1 MRNSIPF
8 QKSAFRY
15 INFIH
20 LVLVFT
26 ISACSDDEND
36 CNNTLEPI
44 DNSFTIDCNSY
55 ETPIAR
61 SSINQFSQF
70 ATTGCKIQLV
80 NSRGGNE
87 FDFQDDDTNIN
98 YIDIWLIIP
107 SSASTI
113 NSVPDGTY
121 TLKKLD
127 NSINEQY
134 VPFDIANRNVVIYN
148 GFVEERNGQFLFS
161 QQGRLPTEFDE
172 ITLNVN
178 RSGDIYTIIYTMVV
192 DGKTVK
198 GRYVGNLEIIDNWT

>member
-1 MRNSIPF
+1 MKNSKPFIKISFRN
-8 QKSAFRY
+8 K
-15 INFIH
+15 NFII
-20 LVLVFT
+20 LIFVLIF
-26 ISACSDDEND
+26 SACSNDEND
-36 CNNTLEPI
+36 CNSVLEPMG
-44 DNSFTIDCNSY
+44 NSFTVDCNSY

-87 FDFQDDDTNIN
+87 FDFQDDDININ
-98 YIDIWLIIP
+98 YIDLWLIIP

-113 NSVPDGTY
+113 NSVPNGTY
-121 TLKKLD
+121 ILKKLD

-178 RSGDIYTIIYTMVV
+178 RNGDIYTIIYTMVV

-198 GRYVGNLEIIDNWT
+198 GRYVGNLEIVDNWT